1 MKYEDALPIEEWVR
15 AARVHAA
22 ECVGWFASALYAAP
36 LHLSD
41 ALPAPAAI
49 DRYGRVYFNPQ
60 WVARLYEACG
70 HDRHALVRQLAQVW
84 YHEVAHWLREH
95 AARAN
100 ALHADAR
107 LWNLAADM
115 EINDYL
121 PEGMA
126 YPSLGGE
133 PLAMLPR
140 RYNLP
145 DGEIAEW
152 YYQRLV
158 ERAREQAQA
167 GGQQQSQAGGQQQSQ
182 AGGQQQSQAGGQQQS
197 QAGGQ
202 QQSQAGGQQQSQ
214 AGGQQQSQAGGQQ
227 QSQAGG
233 QQQAQAG
240 GQQQSQAGGQQQSQA
255 GGQQQSQAGGQQ
267 QSQAGAQQQS
277 QAGGQQQSQAGGQQ
291 QSQAGGQQQQS
302 QAGGQQQSQAGGQQQ
317 QAQAGGQQQQAQAG
331 GQQQSQAGGQQQ
343 QSQAGGQQ
351 QSQAGGQQQAQ
362 AGEGEPQG
370 APPCA
375 PTPLSHPVGEGSGVR
390 ATQSAAGEGAIHWDE
405 GSGVHGQARPWELH
419 ADDPSTNALSDFDRQ
434 ALQEEVARR
443 IVEHQKER
451 GTAPAGWLRWAE
463 AILKPKMNWREQL
476 KRILRGVISEGLGH
490 RLDYSY
496 RRPHR
501 RSAVYHPIYL
511 PALQG
516 EYKPRIACVVDT
528 SGSISDRELMQSLAE
543 VRAVLEALRI
553 PVTIIPCDAV
563 PYEAI
568 RVFHG
573 SDWLKVRQGLRGG
586 GGTDMVAGLNAA
598 LALKPKPEA
607 VIVLTD
613 GHTPFP
619 STRPK
624 DTAVIWAI
632 WQYGDGEPP
641 KPPMPPWRARDV
653 VVAPIDAA

>member
-1 MKYEDALPIEEWVR
+1 MKHEDALPIEEWVR

-22 ECVGWFASALYAAP
+22 QCVGWFAPALYAAP

-95 AARAN
+95 EARAN

-126 YPSLGGE
+126 YPSLEGE
-133 PLAMLPR
+133 PLAVLPR

-167 GGQQQSQAGGQQQSQ
+167 GGQQQQSQ
-182 AGGQQQSQAGGQQQS
+182 AGGQQQQA
-197 QAGGQ
+197 
-202 QQSQAGGQQQSQ
+202 
-214 AGGQQQSQAGGQQ
+214 
-227 QSQAGG
+227 QAGG

-240 GQQQSQAGGQQQSQA
+240 GQQQSQAG
-255 GGQQQSQAGGQQ
+255 
-267 QSQAGAQQQS
+267 
-277 QAGGQQQSQAGGQQ
+277 
-291 QSQAGGQQQQS
+291 
-302 QAGGQQQSQAGGQQQ
+302 
-317 QAQAGGQQQQAQAG
+317 
-331 GQQQSQAGGQQQ
+331 
-343 QSQAGGQQ
+343 
-351 QSQAGGQQQAQ
+351 
-362 AGEGEPQG
+362 EGERQG
-370 APPCA
+370 APPRA

-390 ATQSAAGEGAIHWDE
+390 ATKSGTDEEAIHWDE

-419 ADDPSTNALSDFDRQ
+419 ADDPSTNALSDSDRQ
-434 ALQEEVARR
+434 ALQEEIARR
-443 IVEHQKER
+443 IVEEHQKSR
-451 GTAPAGWLRWAE
+451 GMMPAGWLRWAE
-463 AILKPKMNWREQL
+463 AILKPKVNWREQL

-501 RSAVYHPIYL
+501 RSAVYHPLYL

-516 EYKPRIACVVDT
+516 EYKPRVACVVDT
-528 SGSISDRELMQSLAE
+528 SGSISDRELTQALAE

-598 LALKPKPEA
+598 LELKPKPEA

-619 STRPK
+619 SVRPK

-632 WQYGDGEPP
+632 WRYGDREPP

-653 VVAPIDAA
+653 VVVPI

>member
-1 MKYEDALPIEEWVR
+1 MKHEDALPIEEWVR

-22 ECVGWFASALYAAP
+22 ECVGWFAPALYAAP
-36 LHLSD
+36 LQLSD

-70 HDRHALVRQLAQVW
+70 QDRHALVRQLAQVW

-95 AARAN
+95 EARAN

-121 PEGMA
+121 PDEMA

-133 PLAMLPR
+133 PLAVLPR

-167 GGQQQSQAGGQQQSQ
+167 GGQQQSQADGQQQSQ
-182 AGGQQQSQAGGQQQS
+182 AGGQLQT
-197 QAGGQ
+197 
-202 QQSQAGGQQQSQ
+202 
-214 AGGQQQSQAGGQQ
+214 
-227 QSQAGG
+227 
-233 QQQAQAG
+233 
-240 GQQQSQAGGQQQSQA
+240 
-255 GGQQQSQAGGQQ
+255 
-267 QSQAGAQQQS
+267 
-277 QAGGQQQSQAGGQQ
+277 
-291 QSQAGGQQQQS
+291 
-302 QAGGQQQSQAGGQQQ
+302 
-317 QAQAGGQQQQAQAG
+317 
-331 GQQQSQAGGQQQ
+331 
-343 QSQAGGQQ
+343 
-351 QSQAGGQQQAQ
+351 Q
-362 AGEGEPQG
+362 AGEGERQG
-370 APPCA
+370 APPRA
-375 PTPLSHPVGEGSGVR
+375 STPLSHPVGEGSGVR
-390 ATQSAAGEGAIHWDE
+390 ATKSGTDEEAIHWDE

-434 ALQEEVARR
+434 ALQEEVARK
-443 IVEHQKER
+443 IVEHQKNR
-451 GTAPAGWLRWAE
+451 GTLPAGWLRWAE
-463 AILKPKMNWREQL
+463 AILKPKVNWREQL

-653 VVAPIDAA
+653 VVVPIERR

>member
-1 MKYEDALPIEEWVR
+1 MFAVRHNKPFSKSKRSSLKQNNLSFSGGRPMKHKDALPIEEWLR

-22 ECVGWFASALYAAP
+22 ECVGWFAPALYAAP

-95 AARAN
+95 EARAN

-133 PLAMLPR
+133 PLAVLPR

-158 ERAREQAQA
+158 ERAREQA
-167 GGQQQSQAGGQQQSQ
+167 
-182 AGGQQQSQAGGQQQS
+182 
-197 QAGGQ
+197 
-202 QQSQAGGQQQSQ
+202 
-214 AGGQQQSQAGGQQ
+214 
-227 QSQAGG
+227 QAGG

-267 QSQAGAQQQS
+267 QAR
-277 QAGGQQQSQAGGQQ
+277 
-291 QSQAGGQQQQS
+291 
-302 QAGGQQQSQAGGQQQ
+302 
-317 QAQAGGQQQQAQAG
+317 
-331 GQQQSQAGGQQQ
+331 
-343 QSQAGGQQ
+343 AGGQQ

-463 AILKPKMNWREQL
+463 AILKPKVNWREQL

-516 EYKPRIACVVDT
+516 EYKPRVACVVDT

-653 VVAPIDAA
+653 VVVPIERR

>member
-1 MKYEDALPIEEWVR
+1 MKHEDALPIEEWVR

-22 ECVGWFASALYAAP
+22 ECVGWFAPALYAAP

-95 AARAN
+95 EARAN

-133 PLAMLPR
+133 PLAVLPR

-182 AGGQQQSQAGGQQQS
+182 AGGQQQQS
-197 QAGGQ
+197 
-202 QQSQAGGQQQSQ
+202 
-214 AGGQQQSQAGGQQ
+214 
-227 QSQAGG
+227 
-233 QQQAQAG
+233 
-240 GQQQSQAGGQQQSQA
+240 
-255 GGQQQSQAGGQQ
+255 
-267 QSQAGAQQQS
+267 
-277 QAGGQQQSQAGGQQ
+277 
-291 QSQAGGQQQQS
+291 
-302 QAGGQQQSQAGGQQQ
+302 
-317 QAQAGGQQQQAQAG
+317 
-331 GQQQSQAGGQQQ
+331 
-343 QSQAGGQQ
+343 
-351 QSQAGGQQQAQ
+351 Q

-370 APPCA
+370 APPRA

-390 ATQSAAGEGAIHWDE
+390 ATKSGTDEEAIHWDE

-419 ADDPSTNALSDFDRQ
+419 ADDPRTNALSDFDRQ
-434 ALQEEVARR
+434 ALQEEVARK
-443 IVEHQKER
+443 IVEHQKEQ
-451 GTAPAGWLRWAE
+451 GTLPAGWLRWAE
-463 AILKPKMNWREQL
+463 AILKPKVNWREQL

-516 EYKPRIACVVDT
+516 EYKPRVACVVDT

-632 WQYGDGEPP
+632 WQYGDREPP

-653 VVAPIDAA
+653 VVVPIDAA

>member
-1 MKYEDALPIEEWVR
+1 MKHEDALPIEEWVR

-22 ECVGWFASALYAAP
+22 ECVGWFAPALYAAP

-95 AARAN
+95 EARAQ

-133 PLAMLPR
+133 PLAVLPR

-197 QAGGQ
+197 QAVGQQQQSQAGGHQQSQAGGQ

-233 QQQAQAG
+233 QQQ
-240 GQQQSQAGGQQQSQA
+240 SQAV
-255 GGQQQSQAGGQQ
+255 
-267 QSQAGAQQQS
+267 
-277 QAGGQQQSQAGGQQ
+277 
-291 QSQAGGQQQQS
+291 GQQQQS
-302 QAGGQQQSQAGGQQQ
+302 QAGGQQQP
-317 QAQAGGQQQQAQAG
+317 
-331 GQQQSQAGGQQQ
+331 QSGGQQQ
-343 QSQAGGQQ
+343 QSQAVGQLQ
-351 QSQAGGQQQAQ
+351 TQ
-362 AGEGEPQG
+362 AGEGERQG
-370 APPCA
+370 APPRA

-390 ATQSAAGEGAIHWDE
+390 AKKSGTDEEAIHWDE

-434 ALQEEVARR
+434 ALQEEVARK
-443 IVEHQKER
+443 IVEHQKEQ
-451 GTAPAGWLRWAE
+451 GTLPAGWLRWAE
-463 AILKPKMNWREQL
+463 AILKPKVNWREQL

-496 RRPHR
+496 RRPNR

-516 EYKPRIACVVDT
+516 EYKPRVACVVDT

-653 VVAPIDAA
+653 VVVPIDAA

>member
-1 MKYEDALPIEEWVR
+1 MPPENGLPIEEWVR

-22 ECVGWFASALYAAP
+22 ECVGWFAPALYAAP

-70 HDRHALVRQLAQVW
+70 QDRHALVRQLAQVW

-95 AARAN
+95 EARAQ

-133 PLAMLPR
+133 PLAVLPR

-152 YYQRLV
+152 YYRRLV

-167 GGQQQSQAGGQQQSQ
+167 GGQQQSQAGRQQQSQ
-182 AGGQQQSQAGGQQQS
+182 AGGQLQTQAD
-197 QAGGQ
+197 
-202 QQSQAGGQQQSQ
+202 
-214 AGGQQQSQAGGQQ
+214 
-227 QSQAGG
+227 
-233 QQQAQAG
+233 
-240 GQQQSQAGGQQQSQA
+240 
-255 GGQQQSQAGGQQ
+255 
-267 QSQAGAQQQS
+267 
-277 QAGGQQQSQAGGQQ
+277 
-291 QSQAGGQQQQS
+291 
-302 QAGGQQQSQAGGQQQ
+302 
-317 QAQAGGQQQQAQAG
+317 
-331 GQQQSQAGGQQQ
+331 
-343 QSQAGGQQ
+343 
-351 QSQAGGQQQAQ
+351 
-362 AGEGEPQG
+362 EGERQG
-370 APPCA
+370 APPRA

-390 ATQSAAGEGAIHWDE
+390 AAQSAAGEGAIHWDE

-451 GTAPAGWLRWAE
+451 GTMPAGWLRWAE
-463 AILKPKMNWREQL
+463 AILKPKVNWREQL

-516 EYKPRIACVVDT
+516 EYKPRVACVVDT

-613 GHTPFP
+613 GRTPFP

-632 WQYGDGEPP
+632 WQYGDREPP
-641 KPPMPPWRARDV
+641 KPPMPPWRTRDV
-653 VVAPIDAA
+653 VMVPIS

>member
-22 ECVGWFASALYAAP
+22 ERVGWFAPALYAAP

-49 DRYGRVYFNPQ
+49 DRHGRVYFNPQ

-70 HDRHALVRQLAQVW
+70 QDRHALVRQLAQVW

-95 AARAN
+95 EARAQ

-133 PLAMLPR
+133 PLAVLPR

-182 AGGQQQSQAGGQQQS
+182 AGGQQQSQAS
-197 QAGGQ
+197 
-202 QQSQAGGQQQSQ
+202 
-214 AGGQQQSQAGGQQ
+214 
-227 QSQAGG
+227 G

-240 GQQQSQAGGQQQSQA
+240 GQQQSQAGGQQQ
-255 GGQQQSQAGGQQ
+255 
-267 QSQAGAQQQS
+267 
-277 QAGGQQQSQAGGQQ
+277 
-291 QSQAGGQQQQS
+291 
-302 QAGGQQQSQAGGQQQ
+302 
-317 QAQAGGQQQQAQAG
+317 
-331 GQQQSQAGGQQQ
+331 
-343 QSQAGGQQ
+343 
-351 QSQAGGQQQAQ
+351 QAQ
-362 AGEGEPQG
+362 AGEG
-370 APPCA
+370 APPRA

-434 ALQEEVARR
+434 ALQEEVARK
-443 IVEHQKER
+443 IVEHQKEQ
-451 GTAPAGWLRWAE
+451 GTLPAGWLRWAE
-463 AILKPKMNWREQL
+463 AILKPKVNWREQL

-516 EYKPRIACVVDT
+516 EYKPRVACVVDT

-568 RVFHG
+568 RVFDG

-586 GGTDMVAGLNAA
+586 GGTNMVAGLNAA

-632 WQYGDGEPP
+632 WQHGDGEPP

-653 VVAPIDAA
+653 VVVPIDAA

>member
-1 MKYEDALPIEEWVR
+1 MKHKDALPIEEWVR

-22 ECVGWFASALYAAP
+22 ECVGWFAPALYAAP

-84 YHEVAHWLREH
+84 YHEMAHWLREH
-95 AARAN
+95 EARAN

-133 PLAMLPR
+133 PLAVLPR

-167 GGQQQSQAGGQQQSQ
+167 GGQQQSQAGGQQPSQAGGQQQSQ
-182 AGGQQQSQAGGQQQS
+182 AGGQQQSQAGGQQQSQAVGQQQAQAGGQQQQAQAGGQQQSQAVGQQQAQAGGQQQQAQAGGQQQSQAVGQQQAQAGGQQQQAQAGGQQQAQAGGQQQSHAVGQQQSQAGGQQQS

-214 AGGQQQSQAGGQQ
+214 AGGQQP
-227 QSQAGG
+227 
-233 QQQAQAG
+233 
-240 GQQQSQAGGQQQSQA
+240 SQAGGQQQSQA

-267 QSQAGAQQQS
+267 QPPPAGSPCEQ
-277 QAGGQQQSQAGGQQ
+277 
-291 QSQAGGQQQQS
+291 
-302 QAGGQQQSQAGGQQQ
+302 
-317 QAQAGGQQQQAQAG
+317 
-331 GQQQSQAGGQQQ
+331 
-343 QSQAGGQQ
+343 
-351 QSQAGGQQQAQ
+351 
-362 AGEGEPQG
+362 GEPSDTAPSPRAGRAGVG
-370 APPCA
+370 AA
-375 PTPLSHPVGEGSGVR
+375 PSPMSGMTGE
-390 ATQSAAGEGAIHWDE
+390 EAIHWDE

-434 ALQEEVARR
+434 AMQEEVARR
-443 IVEHQKER
+443 IVEHQKEC

-463 AILKPKMNWREQL
+463 AILKPKVNWREQL

-516 EYKPRIACVVDT
+516 EYKPRVACVVDT

-653 VVAPIDAA
+653 VVVPIS

>member
-1 MKYEDALPIEEWVR
+1 MKHEDTLPIEEWVR

-22 ECVGWFASALYAAP
+22 ECVGWFAPALYAAP

-70 HDRHALVRQLAQVW
+70 QDRHALVRQLAQVW

-95 AARAN
+95 EARAQ
-100 ALHADAR
+100 ALHADAH

-133 PLAMLPR
+133 PLAVLPR

-145 DGEIAEW
+145 DSEIAEW

-158 ERAREQAQA
+158 ERAREQAQV

-202 QQSQAGGQQQSQ
+202 QQSQAGGQLQTQ
-214 AGGQQQSQAGGQQ
+214 AGGQ
-227 QSQAGG
+227 
-233 QQQAQAG
+233 
-240 GQQQSQAGGQQQSQA
+240 QQQSQAGGQQQSQA

-267 QSQAGAQQQS
+267 QSQAGAQQQPPP
-277 QAGGQQQSQAGGQQ
+277 AGSPCEQ
-291 QSQAGGQQQQS
+291 
-302 QAGGQQQSQAGGQQQ
+302 
-317 QAQAGGQQQQAQAG
+317 
-331 GQQQSQAGGQQQ
+331 
-343 QSQAGGQQ
+343 
-351 QSQAGGQQQAQ
+351 
-362 AGEGEPQG
+362 GEPSDTAPSPRAGRAGVG
-370 APPCA
+370 AA
-375 PTPLSHPVGEGSGVR
+375 PSPMSGMTGE
-390 ATQSAAGEGAIHWDE
+390 EAIHWDE

-434 ALQEEVARR
+434 ALQEEVARK
-443 IVEHQKER
+443 IVEHQKEQ
-451 GTAPAGWLRWAE
+451 GTLPAGWLRWAE
-463 AILKPKMNWREQL
+463 AILKPKVNWREQL

-516 EYKPRIACVVDT
+516 EYKPRVACVVDT

-632 WQYGDGEPP
+632 WRYGDGEPP

-653 VVAPIDAA
+653 VVVPIDAA

>member
-1 MKYEDALPIEEWVR
+1 MKHEDALPIEEWVR

-22 ECVGWFASALYAAP
+22 ECVGWFAPALYAAP

-70 HDRHALVRQLAQVW
+70 QDRHALVRQLAQVW

-95 AARAN
+95 EARAK

-121 PEGMA
+121 PDEMA

-133 PLAMLPR
+133 PLAVLPR

-182 AGGQQQSQAGGQQQS
+182 AGGQQQPPPAGSPCEQ
-197 QAGGQ
+197 
-202 QQSQAGGQQQSQ
+202 
-214 AGGQQQSQAGGQQ
+214 
-227 QSQAGG
+227 
-233 QQQAQAG
+233 
-240 GQQQSQAGGQQQSQA
+240 
-255 GGQQQSQAGGQQ
+255 
-267 QSQAGAQQQS
+267 
-277 QAGGQQQSQAGGQQ
+277 
-291 QSQAGGQQQQS
+291 
-302 QAGGQQQSQAGGQQQ
+302 
-317 QAQAGGQQQQAQAG
+317 
-331 GQQQSQAGGQQQ
+331 
-343 QSQAGGQQ
+343 
-351 QSQAGGQQQAQ
+351 
-362 AGEGEPQG
+362 GEPSDTAPSPRAGRAGVG
-370 APPCA
+370 AA
-375 PTPLSHPVGEGSGVR
+375 PSPMSGMTGE
-390 ATQSAAGEGAIHWDE
+390 EAIHWDE

-463 AILKPKMNWREQL
+463 AILKPKVNWREQL

-516 EYKPRIACVVDT
+516 EYKPRVACVVDT

-619 STRPK
+619 SVRPK

-653 VVAPIDAA
+653 VMVPIS